1 MKTYTIPFSYTVNAT
16 IEIQASGLDHAI
28 NKFMTYA
35 EVQEDGSCRLI
46 HNFGAITAST
56 VDCKSIEVD
65 QEKAEELNP
74 KKTYTVTLVRTQTVE
89 VEVEAYTAEEA
100 EMAAI
105 EGAEDGS
112 LEDFSHPDDEEI
124 VAENVEMLED

>member
-1 MKTYTIPFSYTVNAT
+1 
-16 IEIQASGLDHAI
+16 
-28 NKFMTYA
+28 MTLA

-46 HNFGAITAST
+46 HGFSPIIESDID
-56 VDCKSIEVD
+56 VKSIEID

-74 KKTYTVTLVRTQTVE
+74 KKTYTVTLIRTQTVD
-89 VEVEAYTAEEA
+89 VEVEAHTEEEA
-100 EMAAI
+100 ERVAI

-112 LEDFSHPDDEEI
+112 LEDFSYPDDEEI